1 MMKFLLKLLS
11 SVACGLIGIHLVS
24 LFVFHFDENFSAR
37 AFEHGF
43 KKEYCQKVQSL
54 DTRPLNEVFSQQ
66 FHYLANGKQMTAF
79 ASDDGK
85 YVLKL
90 FNPMRPLKPKWYRHL
105 SRWQQY
111 SSLKWIS
118 REWFGKQARLKKLFL
133 RNKIA
138 YERLKEET
146 GLIYVHLT
154 PSDAICHYIHLTNK
168 RGDVEVLSL
177 EKTPF
182 VLQERAE
189 LVPHRLHMLARKK
202 DTQGLSDAKK
212 ALETLFTRRIEE
224 KVTDRIQTLSNNYGF
239 IGDRAIQID
248 FGRIRLD
255 PEMETKAEQERIMHN
270 LNQWLIQHAPLP

>member
-1 MMKFLLKLLS
+1 MKFLLKLVS
-11 SVACGLIGIHLVS
+11 GVACALVGVHLIA
-24 LFVFHFDENFSAR
+24 LFGFHFDENFSAR
-37 AFEHGF
+37 VFEHGF
-43 KKEYCQKVQSL
+43 KKEVCQNVKAL
-54 DTRPLNEVFSQQ
+54 DVGPLNEIFSQQ

-90 FNPMRPLKPKWYRHL
+90 FNPMRPLKPKWYRYL

-118 REWFGKQARLKKLFL
+118 LEWFRKQARLKKLFI

-138 YERLKEET
+138 YEKLKEET
-146 GLIYVHLT
+146 GLIYVHLA
-154 PSDAICHYIHLTNK
+154 PSDSICHFLHITTK
-168 RGDVEVLSL
+168 RGNIEVLSL

-182 VLQERAE
+182 VLQARAE
-189 LVPHRLHMLARKK
+189 LVPHRLHMLARKN
-202 DTQGLSDAKK
+202 DTQGLNDAKK

-224 KVTDRIQTLSNNYGF
+224 KITDRIQTLSNNYGF

-255 PEMETKAEQERIMHN
+255 PEMETQAEKERIMNN
-270 LNQWLIQHAPLP
+270 LNQWLTQHAPMP